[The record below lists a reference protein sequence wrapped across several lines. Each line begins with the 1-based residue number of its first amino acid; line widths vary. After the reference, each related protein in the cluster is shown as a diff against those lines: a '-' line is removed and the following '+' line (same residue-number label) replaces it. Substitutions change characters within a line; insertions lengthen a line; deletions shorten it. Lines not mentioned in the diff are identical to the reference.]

1 MISRL
6 YLKECL
12 SFKEV
17 DLEFASGLNIFS
29 GPSGAGK
36 SILMQA
42 ILSLFSLSEVKSKL
56 GEVTLSNMNIKE
68 EAFDISVDDDLIIK
82 TIKKDNVRFFLNNQ
96 TISKKNLFF

>member
-1 MISRL
+1 MGKLNLINRV

-17 DLEFASGLNIFS
+17 DLEFKKGLNIFT

-42 ILSLFSLSEVKSKL
+42 ILSLFALADVKAKMIHRIQRDYFEVLNEKL
-56 GEVTLSNMNIKE
+56 RWGN
-68 EAFDISVDDDLIIK
+68 
-82 TIKKDNVRFFLNNQ
+82 
-96 TISKKNLFF
+96 

>member
-1 MISRL
+1 MGKLNLINRV

-17 DLEFASGLNIFS
+17 DLEFKKGLNIFT

-42 ILSLFSLSEVKSKL
+42 ILSLFALSEVKANL
-56 GEVTLSNMNIKE
+56 GEIQLDNLNFSDE
-68 EAFDISVDDDLIIK
+68 SYDISLDDDIVIK
-82 TIKKDNVRFFLNNQ
+82 SI
-96 TISKKNLFF
+96 